1 MSNRAGIGSTETGFT
16 LIEIMVVVVILGIL
30 AALVAPQVIG
40 NVSEARITAV
50 NSDIRNVQNSLEMFR
65 LHAFRY
71 PSTDEGLEALVSAPA
86 SADAGDRWKGPYLTK
101 VPNDPWG
108 RPYLYLAPGTRAEV
122 DVYTLGRD
130 GQPGGEGEDG
140 DIGNWDIN

>member
-1 MSNRAGIGSTETGFT
+1 MNHFAATGGRQSGFT

-40 NVSEARITAV
+40 NVSEARITAAK
-50 NSDIRNVQNSLEMFR
+50 SDIRNLQNSLEMFR
-65 LHAFRY
+65 LHSFRY
-71 PSTDEGLEALVSAPA
+71 PSTDEGLEALVNAPV
-86 SADAGDRWKGPYLTK
+86 SADAADRWKGPYLTK

-108 RPYLYLAPGTRAEV
+108 RPYLYLAPGTHAEI

-130 GQPGGEGEDG
+130 GQPGGDGEDG
-140 DIGNWDIN
+140 DIGNWNIN

>member
-1 MSNRAGIGSTETGFT
+1 MNTGAATRGRESGFT

-40 NVSEARITAV
+40 NVSEARIMAAK
-50 NSDIRNVQNSLEMFR
+50 SDIRNVQNQLEMFR

-71 PSTDEGLEALVSAPA
+71 PSTDEGLEALVSAPG
-86 SADAGDRWKGPYLTK
+86 SADAGDRWKGPYLSK

-108 RPYLYLAPGTRAEV
+108 RPYLYLAPGTRSDV

-130 GQPGGEGEDG
+130 GQPGGEGEDS

>member
-1 MSNRAGIGSTETGFT
+1 
-16 LIEIMVVVVILGIL
+16 
-30 AALVAPQVIG
+30 
-40 NVSEARITAV
+40 
-50 NSDIRNVQNSLEMFR
+50 MFR

-71 PSTDEGLEALVSAPA
+71 PSTDEGLEALVSPPG
-86 SADAGDRWKGPYLTK
+86 SADASDRWKGPYLTK

-108 RPYLYLAPGTRAEV
+108 RPYLYLSPGTRADI